1 MRYLSRSIGW
11 PAVAGIVLL
20 TAAAAS
26 ASTAPAPVQAPFVA
40 EAPAPMETPGEPADA
55 LSGVSTG
62 LTVQRQLDASSSP
75 VHSFQ
80 EYRSS
85 GDPDLGTFPGQTK
98 PGGGS
103 APTLKDS
110 WHGDHLV
117 IGTGTLIVIL
127 LILILVT

>member
-1 MRYLSRSIGW
+1 MRYLFRSMAW
-11 PAVAGIVLL
+11 SALAGVLL
-20 TAAAAS
+20 LTSGAAF
-26 ASTAPAPVQAPFVA
+26 ASTAPAPALV
-40 EAPAPMETPGEPADA
+40 PAPVPADVPA
-55 LSGVSTG
+55 DVPIG

-85 GDPDLGTFPGQTK
+85 SEADLGTFPGQTK
-98 PGGGS
+98 PGGGG

-117 IGTGTLIVIL
+117 IGTGTLIIIL